1 MPRVKAGELSLSEI
15 RNLVR
20 QHNKLTTIK
29 GVDTKTRA
37 NLLKEI
43 DEKGYR
49 VDHGKKK
56 IIRKKMTS
64 VERKKQT
71 ISVGQTGERKP
82 QKKTVRKRMIQQG
95 DKPVMADKTLKERK
109 AKEQRNRKQKLD
121 QLKRGYPNI
130 PKNVKGKQNK
140 L

>member
-1 MPRVKAGELSLSEI
+1 MPRVKAGELSLTEI

-49 VDHGKKK
+49 VDHEKKK
-56 IIRKKMTS
+56 IIRKKMS
-64 VERKKQT
+64 SIERKKQT

-82 QKKTVRKRMIQQG
+82 QKKTVRKRLIQQG

-109 AKEQRNRKQKLD
+109 AKEKQQKLD

-140 L
+140 Y

>member
-49 VDHGKKK
+49 VDHEKKK
-56 IIRKKMTS
+56 ITRKKMTS

-109 AKEQRNRKQKLD
+109 AKEKQKKLD

-130 PKNVKGKQNK
+130 PKNVKGKK
-140 L
+140 K